1 MNYGRSGQLGLAAGL
16 AIVAML
22 TGCSK
27 QPGGQ
32 VVAVVNNQDITQQ
45 ELQAQAV
52 SDGIPSNTNF
62 KAVAPGILERVIQRN
77 LLADYARDQ
86 GLDRSPGFVARRRL
100 MEQTM
105 LAGMALEK
113 LAGQQ
118 PAPTPAQINAYITA
132 NPTLFAKREELVLDQ
147 LRFATPNPASK
158 VGQLSSLTSLDLA
171 EARLRRMGVPV
182 SRAEV
187 RVDTG
192 ALAPQIASQIVSL
205 PPGTLFDISANGVSL
220 ISTIKSRAPIGGDP
234 SSWNAIAASAVAQD
248 TKLKAAS
255 ARLEELRKAA
265 KVTVAPEYK
274 LPAGKTAQ

>member
-1 MNYGRSGQLGLAAGL
+1 MNHGRSGQRGLAAGL
-16 AIVAML
+16 AMAAL
-22 TGCSK
+22 LAGCSK
-27 QPGGQ
+27 APGGQ

-52 SDGIPSNTNF
+52 AEGIPSNTNF

-86 GLDRSPGFVARRRL
+86 GLDRSPAFVARRRL

-105 LAGMALEK
+105 LASMALEK

-118 PAPTPAQINAYITA
+118 PAPTPAQINAYINA
-132 NPTLFAKREELVLDQ
+132 NPTLFAKREELVLEQ
-147 LRFATPNPASK
+147 LRFPTPNPAAK
-158 VGQLSSLTSLDLA
+158 VGQLSSLSSLDLA
-171 EARLRRMGVPV
+171 EAELRRMGVPV

-192 ALAPQIASQIVSL
+192 ALAPQIATQIVAL

-234 SSWNAIAASAVAQD
+234 SSWTAIAANAVAQQ
-248 TKLKAAS
+248 TKLKAAG
-255 ARLEELRKAA
+255 ARLDELRKAA

-274 LPAGKTAQ
+274 LPEKAGK

>member
-1 MNYGRSGQLGLAAGL
+1 MSHGRSGQLGLAAGL
-16 AIVAML
+16 AMAAL
-22 TGCSK
+22 LAGCSK
-27 QPGGQ
+27 EPGGQ

-52 SDGIPSNTNF
+52 AEGIPSNTNF

-86 GLDRSPGFVARRRL
+86 GLDRSPAFVARRRL

-105 LAGMALEK
+105 LASMALEK

-118 PAPTPAQINAYITA
+118 PAPTPAQINGYINA
-132 NPTLFAKREELVLDQ
+132 NPTLFARREELVLEQ
-147 LRFATPNPASK
+147 LRFPTPNPAAQ
-158 VGQLSSLTSLDLA
+158 VGQLSSMKSLDLA
-171 EARLRRMGVPV
+171 EAELRRMGVPV

-192 ALAPQIASQIVSL
+192 ALAPQIATQIVSL
-205 PPGTLFDISANGVSL
+205 APGTLFDISANGVSL

-234 SSWNAIAASAVAQD
+234 SSWTAIAGNAVAQQ
-248 TKLKAAS
+248 TKLKAAGS
-255 ARLEELRKAA
+255 RLDELRKAA

-274 LPAGKTAQ
+274 LPDTEKK

>member
-171 EARLRRMGVPV
+171 EAELRRMGVPV

-255 ARLEELRKAA
+255 ARLEDCAR
-265 KVTVAPEYK
+265 
-274 LPAGKTAQ
+274 LPR

>member
-1 MNYGRSGQLGLAAGL
+1 MVYGRSGQLGVTAALALAAAL
-16 AIVAML
+16 A
-22 TGCSK
+22 GCSK

-52 SDGIPSNTNF
+52 SEGIPSNANF

-86 GLDRSPGFVARRRL
+86 GLDRSPGFVARRRQ

-118 PAPTPAQINAYITA
+118 PAPTPAEVNAYIAA

-147 LRFATPNPASK
+147 LRFATPNPPSK

-171 EARLRRMGVPV
+171 EAELKRMGVAV

-192 ALAPQIASQIVSL
+192 ALAPQVASQIVAL

-234 SSWNAIAASAVAQD
+234 ATWNAVAASAVAQQA
-248 TKLKAAS
+248 KLKAAA
-255 ARLEELRKAA
+255 ARLDELRKAA

-274 LPAGKTAQ
+274 LPEAKPGK